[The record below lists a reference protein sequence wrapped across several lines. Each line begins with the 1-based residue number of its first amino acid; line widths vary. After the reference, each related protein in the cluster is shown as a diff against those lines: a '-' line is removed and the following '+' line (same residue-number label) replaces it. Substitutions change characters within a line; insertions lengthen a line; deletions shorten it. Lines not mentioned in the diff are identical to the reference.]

1 MHRRAAFFAS
11 GRPLSQY
18 FLEYRGDGL
27 RVSLAAKGAHG
38 LADQVLQRLL
48 LAGAVLTFT
57 PWKEYA
63 NYVLIAGLFII
74 VIRGSIK
81 ARENLRD
88 KDQQK
93 EQ

>member
-1 MHRRAAFFAS
+1 MIKKKS
-11 GRPLSQY
+11 PIL
-18 FLEYRGDGL
+18 LVLGL
-27 RVSLAAKGAHG
+27 IV
-38 LADQVLQRLL
+38 L

>member
-1 MHRRAAFFAS
+1 MIKKK
-11 GRPLSQY
+11 SQI
-18 FLEYRGDGL
+18 LLIVGL
-27 RVSLAAKGAHG
+27 IV
-38 LADQVLQRLL
+38 L

-93 EQ
+93 GQ

>member
-1 MHRRAAFFAS
+1 MIKKKS
-11 GRPLSQY
+11 PIL
-18 FLEYRGDGL
+18 LVLGL
-27 RVSLAAKGAHG
+27 IV
-38 LADQVLQRLL
+38 L

-81 ARENLRD
+81 ARENLSD

>member
-1 MHRRAAFFAS
+1 MIKKKS
-11 GRPLSQY
+11 PIL
-18 FLEYRGDGL
+18 LVVGL
-27 RVSLAAKGAHG
+27 IV
-38 LADQVLQRLL
+38 L

>member
-1 MHRRAAFFAS
+1 MIKKKS
-11 GRPLSQY
+11 PIL
-18 FLEYRGDGL
+18 LVVGL
-27 RVSLAAKGAHG
+27 IV
-38 LADQVLQRLL
+38 L
-48 LAGAVLTFT
+48 LAGAILTFT

-81 ARENLRD
+81 ARENLKD